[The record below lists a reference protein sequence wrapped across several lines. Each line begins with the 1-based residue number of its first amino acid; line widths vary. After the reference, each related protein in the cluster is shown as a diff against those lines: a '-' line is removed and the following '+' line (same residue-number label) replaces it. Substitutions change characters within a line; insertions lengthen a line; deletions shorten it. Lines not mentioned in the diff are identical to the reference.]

1 MNNYYS
7 LSKKLLFIINKKF
20 INISFLIVLFL
31 FGSILELLSLG
42 IIFPYIKL
50 LIEPE
55 TSSFLQ
61 KLDFIKDLT
70 FKQYFISLTLIL
82 ICLFFFKTVMSV
94 LIKWLTIRF
103 SQQQLKILQV
113 NLMAAYQNMNYIDY
127 TSRNKSEYI
136 RNLREFSIDCLQGI
150 ESLLRLVSESIVVIS
165 ISAYL
170 AFVNFY
176 AFISLSAMIGA
187 VYLVFNI
194 PLKKKLIKFGKLKS
208 DGRKTIY
215 QNITEAFDGFKE
227 LRVLSK
233 EIFFR
238 NLIAEGAEKVCRNET
253 KAALISVLPRY
264 IFELLIVF
272 FVIFFI
278 SISVFKGNELNVIL
292 PTVGV
297 FAVAGLRIL
306 PAGSE
311 IMAQISRLNYVTHGV
326 NVTYDDLKKYKMQD
340 NLIETSE
347 IKNNESFSSIELKDI
362 TFKYPSSKMTIFN
375 NLNFV
380 IKKNQFIG
388 IVGESGIGKSTF
400 IDILLGLIR
409 PQTGKIILNGNK
421 DLKSIK
427 DWNGKIAYLP
437 QEDLILDHDLKTNIS
452 LSYNKDDQDNSK
464 IIESIK
470 KSNLE
475 KMIINL
481 PNGLDTKIGENGV
494 RLSGGQNKRISIARI
509 FYHNKDIVIMDE
521 ATSSLDVETE
531 KNIIDQFGLLKGK
544 KTVIFITHKE
554 KTLKYCDTIFE
565 IKNQQLIEKKI

>member
-1 MNNYYS
+1 
-7 LSKKLLFIINKKF
+7 
-20 INISFLIVLFL
+20 
-31 FGSILELLSLG
+31 
-42 IIFPYIKL
+42 
-50 LIEPE
+50 
-55 TSSFLQ
+55 
-61 KLDFIKDLT
+61 
-70 FKQYFISLTLIL
+70 
-82 ICLFFFKTVMSV
+82 MSV

-113 NLMAAYQNMNYIDY
+113 NLMAAYQNMNYLDY

-150 ESLLRLVSESIVVIS
+150 ESLLRLVSEGIVVIS
-165 ISAYL
+165 ISLYL

-176 AFISLSAMIGA
+176 AFMSLSLMIGC
-187 VYLVFNI
+187 VYLIFNI
-194 PLKKKLIKFGKLKS
+194 PLKKKLIEFGKLKN

-215 QNITEAFDGFKE
+215 QNITEAFNGFKE

-238 NLIAEGAEKVCRNET
+238 NLIADGAKKVCDNET
-253 KAALISVLPRY
+253 KAALIAVLPRY

-278 SISVFKGNELNVIL
+278 SISIFKGNELNLIL

-311 IMAQISRLNYVTHGV
+311 IMAQISRLNYVTNGV
-326 NVTYDDLKKYKMQD
+326 NITYNDLKNYKEAE
-340 NLIETSE
+340 NVIKKSE
-347 IKNNESFSSIELKDI
+347 LKEGQNFSSIELKNI
-362 TFKYPSSKMTIFN
+362 TFKYPSSKSDIFK
-375 NLNFV
+375 NLNFK

-388 IVGESGIGKSTF
+388 IIGESGIGKSTL
-400 IDILLGLIR
+400 IDILLGLIK
-409 PQTGKIILNGNK
+409 PQDGKIILNN
-421 DLKSIK
+421 DINFKSIK

-437 QEDLILDHDLKTNIS
+437 QDDLILDHDLKTNIS
-452 LSYNKDDQDNSK
+452 LSYKKSDQDLDK
-464 IIESIK
+464 IKESIA

-475 KMIINL
+475 QMIDNL

-494 RLSGGQNKRISIARI
+494 RLSGGQNKRISIARV

-521 ATSSLDVETE
+521 ATSSLDVDTE
-531 KNIIDQFGLLKGK
+531 KNIVEQFGLLKGK
-544 KTVIFITHKE
+544 KTVVLITHKQT
-554 KTLKYCDTIFE
+554 TLKYCDAIFE
-565 IKNQQLIEKKI
+565 IKNQQLLEKKL

>member
-1 MNNYYS
+1 MNNYFD

-20 INISFLIVLFL
+20 ISVSFLIILFL
-31 FGSILELLSLG
+31 FGSFLELMSLG

-55 TSSFLQ
+55 TINFSQNFSFLNE
-61 KLDFIKDLT
+61 LS
-70 FKQYFISLTLIL
+70 FKQYFLLLTSVLVF
-82 ICLFFFKTVMSV
+82 LFFFKTVMSV

-113 NLMAAYQNMNYIDY
+113 NLMAAYQNMNYIEY

-150 ESLLRLVSESIVVIS
+150 ESLLRLISEGIVVIS
-165 ISAYL
+165 ISVYL

-176 AFISLSAMIGA
+176 AFISLSSMVCI
-187 VYLVFNI
+187 VYLLFNI
-194 PLKKKLIKFGKLKS
+194 PLKRKLVEFGKLKS

-215 QNITEAFDGFKE
+215 QNITEAFNGFKE
-227 LRVLSK
+227 LRVFSK

-238 NLIAEGAEKVCRNET
+238 NLIAQGAEKVCKNET

-264 IFELLIVF
+264 IFEILIVF

-278 SISVFKGNELNVIL
+278 SISIFKGSELNLIL

-326 NVTYDDLKKYKMQD
+326 NITFNDLKKYK
-340 NLIETSE
+340 
-347 IKNNESFSSIELKDI
+347 KNSTTVDVIDSNQNFSSIELKDI
-362 TFKYPSSKMTIFN
+362 TFKYPSSKTHIFK
-375 NLNFV
+375 NLNLK
-380 IKKNQFIG
+380 ITKNQFIG
-388 IVGESGIGKSTF
+388 IVGESGIGKSTL
-400 IDILLGLIR
+400 IDILLGLIQ
-409 PQTGKIILNGNK
+409 PEEGKIILNGDKELN
-421 DLKSIK
+421 SIK

-437 QEDLILDHDLKTNIS
+437 QDDLILDHDLKTNIS
-452 LSYNKDDQDNSK
+452 LAYGEKNQDLEKIKDS
-464 IIESIK
+464 II

-475 KMIINL
+475 KMINNL
-481 PNGLDTKIGENGV
+481 PNGLNTKIGENGV
-494 RLSGGQNKRISIARI
+494 RLSGGQNKRISLART

-521 ATSSLDVETE
+521 ATSSLDVDTE
-531 KNIIDQFGLLKGK
+531 KNIVEQIGHLKDK
-544 KTVIFITHKE
+544 KTIILITHK
-554 KTLKYCDTIFE
+554 KSTLKYCDVIYE
-565 IKNQQLIEKKI
+565 IKNQVLIKQ